1 MDVAFISGILSFE
14 VIFFNLWQQSWL
26 INCLCF
32 TKLRRVYRCNAWL
45 FWWHRI
51 RFSGTCVQQGQSRQL
66 SCVILVIFSGNLE
79 IRDTSIEK
87 WQGRGRAKAKEFWF
101 EKCGEFVLVLSRNLF
116 LGKFCGCRQRDRL
129 EDMLRDLTP
138 ERIKISRCMVFCV
151 DHADCAEEVN

>member
-1 MDVAFISGILSFE
+1 MILVKFFECLDPWYLILESQYTILDGFKYRVLSWACQPTLSRTVHLMGHIFDFWHMDVAFISGVLSFE

-87 WQGRGRAKAKEFWF
+87 WREG
-101 EKCGEFVLVLSRNLF
+101 
-116 LGKFCGCRQRDRL
+116 
-129 EDMLRDLTP
+129 
-138 ERIKISRCMVFCV
+138 
-151 DHADCAEEVN
+151 